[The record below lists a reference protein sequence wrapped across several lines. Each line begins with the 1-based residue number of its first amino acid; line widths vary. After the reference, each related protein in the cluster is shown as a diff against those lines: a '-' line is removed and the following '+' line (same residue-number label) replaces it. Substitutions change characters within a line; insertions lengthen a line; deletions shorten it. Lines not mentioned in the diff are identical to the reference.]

1 MLLEVEIL
9 VRVRRL
15 PVNAYL
21 RGSII
26 HYIIIIIFI
35 IYKAQYPKM
44 LKALYNKIKSYL
56 LCVKTNINNNKYNCK
71 IYFQIKTNVET
82 LNYSLYTIT
91 YYIQLTTMSKINK

>member
-1 MLLEVEIL
+1 MTYILEMVAKREL
-9 VRVRRL
+9 QFF
-15 PVNAYL
+15 L
-21 RGSII
+21 RKTYVI
-26 HYIIIIIFI
+26 IIIIIFI

-82 LNYSLYTIT
+82 LNYSFYTIK